1 MLLNAGDKIMDLD
14 HISAKHISD
23 TLLLFQVGC
32 WKLLGLKTRVNYGLK
47 FCNKLGETEGRNSA
61 GIAQKDL
68 KRIPIPKTGKVV
80 G

>member
-32 WKLLGLKTRVNYGLK
+32 
-47 FCNKLGETEGRNSA
+47 
-61 GIAQKDL
+61 
-68 KRIPIPKTGKVV
+68 
-80 G
+80 